1 MRKTNVTILL
11 ILFSLSFAMAQHT
24 AITTIIL
31 MRHAEKISDGTDDPD
46 LKPEGMQRAK
56 RLAALLENTAID
68 AIYSTHFKRT
78 KNTVG
83 PLAKEKGKDIQV
95 YESLKAEAL
104 QKLVAQYS
112 GGTIVIAGHSNT
124 VPAMVNA
131 LIGKEE
137 YKTFDDTDYG
147 NLFIITVVGSGKS
160 AKATLLHY

>member
-1 MRKTNVTILL
+1 MRKPSITILL
-11 ILFSLSFAMAQHT
+11 ILFSLTFSMAQHT

-46 LKPEGMQRAK
+46 LKPEGVQRAN

-68 AIYSTHFKRT
+68 AIYSTRFKRT
-78 KNTVG
+78 KNTVAA
-83 PLAKEKGKDIQV
+83 LAKEKGKDIQV
-95 YESLKAEAL
+95 YESLKADAL

-147 NLFIITVVGSGKS
+147 NLFIVTVVGSGKA